1 MRNKIL
7 PIIICFSVFLGAC
20 TQKDKKCIISGK
32 VINRPYSTQLRLTKA
47 FVDFRSQSAILI
59 PIKDSSFMFEF
70 NFKNIEAYTLV
81 FHDEFIQGSMHPITF
96 FNTNGKIEMTLYPLA
111 EGKMN
116 IISGGKEN
124 ALFLDYQRKKNNEID
139 KKTKFIND
147 SIAILIANDEYDS
160 QQMKTL
166 NKKLENTKKPED
178 ISKLNIQINKL
189 YKSGEGLSSSARE
202 LNTKND
208 SIRKIIQDKEDELIK
223 ENITIPNFYLL
234 IQAIQSSEYYPK
246 IYDFDKLIAI
256 QKEYAMK
263 FNNHPY
269 TKYSNEI
276 IWRIA
281 NMRPGGDFFDFI
293 LPDLDGKEFM
303 LSKEIEGK
311 YAFIDIWA
319 PWCGPCISK
328 SREMK
333 PLFEEYKDKGF
344 TVIGVASKYLE
355 LSDVKKLLEKEI
367 YPWITLIDKPEIDS
381 RINEHYGIEMAGGA
395 CILVDKKG
403 KIVLYNPSVE
413 DVRRILASNL

>member
-1 MRNKIL
+1 
-7 PIIICFSVFLGAC
+7 
-20 TQKDKKCIISGK
+20 
-32 VINRPYSTQLRLTKA
+32 
-47 FVDFRSQSAILI
+47 
-59 PIKDSSFMFEF
+59 
-70 NFKNIEAYTLV
+70 
-81 FHDEFIQGSMHPITF
+81 MHSITF

-111 EGKMN
+111 EAKMN

-124 ALFLDYQRKKNNEID
+124 AQFLDYQRKKNDEID
-139 KKTKFIND
+139 KKTKSIND

-160 QQMKTL
+160 QLMKTL
-166 NKKLENTKKPED
+166 NKNLENTKKQED
-178 ISKLNIQINKL
+178 INKLYSQINKL
-189 YKSGEGLSSSARE
+189 YESGEGLSSSARK

-208 SIRKIIQDKEDELIK
+208 SIRKIIQDKEDELFK

-234 IQAIQSSEYYPK
+234 IQAIQSTEYSPK

-256 QKEYAMK
+256 QKKYAMK

-344 TVIGVASKYLE
+344 TVIGVASKYQE

-403 KIVLYNPSVE
+403 KIVLYNPSIE
-413 DVRRILASNL
+413 DVRRILAANL

>member
-7 PIIICFSVFLGAC
+7 TIIICFSVFLGAC

-70 NFKNIEAYTLV
+70 NFNNIEAYNLV
-81 FHDEFIQGSMHPITF
+81 FHDEFIQGKMHPITF

-111 EGKMN
+111 EAKMN

-124 ALFLDYQRKKNNEID
+124 AQFLDYQRKKNDEID
-139 KKTKFIND
+139 KKTKSIND

-160 QQMKTL
+160 QLMKTL
-166 NKKLENTKKPED
+166 NKNLENTKKQED
-178 ISKLNIQINKL
+178 INKLYTQINKL
-189 YKSGEGLSSSARE
+189 YESGEGLSPTAKK
-202 LNTKND
+202 LNDQND
-208 SIRKIIQDKEDELIK
+208 SIRKKIQEKEDELIT

-234 IQAIQSSEYYPK
+234 IQAIQSIEYFPK
-246 IYDFDKLIAI
+246 IYDFDNLISI
-256 QKEYAMK
+256 QKKYAIK

-281 NMRPGGDFFDFI
+281 NMKPGGDFFDFI
-293 LPDLDGKEFM
+293 LPNLDGKEFT
-303 LSKEIEGK
+303 LSKEIDGK
-311 YAFIDIWA
+311 YALIDIWA

-355 LSDVKKLLEKEI
+355 LSDVKKLLKKEM

-403 KIVLYNPSVE
+403 KIVLYNPSIE
-413 DVRRILASNL
+413 DVKRILSANL